1 MSFCEYLDILD
12 LLSVF
17 GLSKKKKKAKSVFGF
32 ENPFSNFSPGKTH
45 PIQLCFDAGI
55 KTA

>member
-1 MSFCEYLDILD
+1 MSFCESLGILD
-12 LLSVF
+12 LLSAF
-17 GLSKKKKKAKSVFGF
+17 GLSKKEKAKFVFGF

-45 PIQLCFDAGI
+45 PIQLFFDAGI